1 MLNHA
6 RPSVRAIGA
15 AVVATLV
22 LGSAVGAEAATK
34 KKKVVRHIRTV
45 TLNYRGGCTVDD
57 PAVSASD
64 TSGCST
70 FGAAGW
76 QVPAK
81 STEKFVTVTVTD
93 ATGQKVPGAF
103 WTGSGANGHTTSF
116 CGSMKDYGVPAGG
129 VVLALDAV
137 GAIAACPGLATQ
149 GTVKLVFSNLP

>member
-6 RPSVRAIGA
+6 RPGARAIGA
-15 AVVATLV
+15 AVVAILV

-34 KKKVVRHIRTV
+34 KKVVKHTRAV
-45 TLNYRGGCTVDD
+45 TLTYRGGCTVDD

-64 TSGCST
+64 TSGCSM

-81 STEKFVTVTVTD
+81 STERFVTVTVTD

-103 WTGSGANGHTTSF
+103 WTGSGANGHTTAF
-116 CGSMKDYGVPAGG
+116 CGSMKDYGVPQGG
-129 VVLALDAV
+129 VVLALDAI
-137 GAIAACPGLATQ
+137 GAVTKCPGLATQ